1 MYEISLIDSDA
12 QNTAQALI
20 WAGIRF
26 SVTHYD
32 DVSGLITF
40 CSADRRLLNWKK
52 QFFRIFED

>member
-1 MYEISLIDSDA
+1 MYEISLIDADA

-20 WAGIRF
+20 LAGIKF

-32 DVSGLITF
+32 DISGLITF
-40 CSADRRLLNWKK
+40 CSTDRRLLNWRK